1 MRRLIA
7 LVALAALV
15 AGGCSSDGRILAKEP
30 TAQPNRSS
38 SPKPRPSAVASPAA
52 RDPRPLRFPTDEAP
66 HDRLTEWWY
75 YTGHLV
81 AKDSRRFGFEFVVFR
96 AERAGFPVSWASH
109 LALTDERGGRFRYD
123 ERTEIGAQVD
133 QSTARRGFDLAVQG
147 GGPRFGMG
155 GRTDRGT
162 AWQMRG
168 EDGRDQLVA
177 ASTPAAFAL
186 SLTLDAGG
194 LEPVLHQKIGY
205 VDFGA
210 AGGSYYYSRTRM
222 NASGTVT
229 LAEENAPLRVEGI
242 AWFDHQWGD
251 FIPLSARGG
260 WDWFAVNLSDG
271 TDLMIS
277 MIRDRSGNYPVAY
290 AELVQP
296 NGMHEHLDA
305 DAFTVRSRSRWAS
318 PTTGISYPSGW
329 TIAIPGQELNIDLRP
344 TVPGQELD
352 ARASTGVTYWEG
364 SQVVQASRAGRS
376 LGGEAYVE
384 LTGYRPPTQ

>member
-1 MRRLIA
+1 MRRAIAVTA
-7 LVALAALV
+7 LVALV
-15 AGGCSSDGRILAKEP
+15 TTGCSADGRIFANEP
-30 TAQPNRSS
+30 TGQPI
-38 SPKPRPSAVASPAA
+38 PSASPEPSRSPVASSVA
-52 RDPRPLRFPTDEAP
+52 RDPQPVRFPSDDAP

-81 AKDSRRFGFEFVVFR
+81 ANGGRRFGFEFVVFR

-109 LALTDERGGRFRYD
+109 LALTDERGARFRYD
-123 ERTEIGAQVD
+123 QRTEIGPQVD
-133 QSTARRGFDLAVQG
+133 RSVDGGGFDLAVQG
-147 GGPRFGMG
+147 GGPRFGMA
-155 GRTDRGT
+155 GRTGRGA

-168 EDGRDQLVA
+168 GDGRDQLVA
-177 ASTPAAFAL
+177 ASAPAAFAI
-186 SLTLDAGG
+186 SLTLDAQAR
-194 LEPVLHQKIGY
+194 EPVLHEKIGY
-205 VDFGA
+205 VDFGP

-222 NASGTVT
+222 HASGTLT
-229 LAEENAPLRVEGI
+229 LDGAAAPLRVDGI

-277 MIRDRSGNYPVAY
+277 MIRDRSGNYPLAY
-290 AELVQP
+290 GELVQP
-296 NGMHEHLDA
+296 NGVHVHLDA
-305 DAFTVRSRSRWAS
+305 DAFAVRSRSRWTS

-329 TIAIPGQELNIDLRP
+329 TIAIPEQQLTIDLRP

-352 ARASTGVTYWEG
+352 TRASTGVTYWEG

-384 LTGYRPPTQ
+384 LTGYRPATQ